1 VTGLNKMY
9 RKIWNREVKKLILLL
24 SAVFLLCFVVGN
36 IFQIR
41 LYYKM
46 RAENNQRFMTFFGN
60 VKELYPDIREEEW
73 IQLLN
78 GRGNE
83 ERGQEILEYY
93 GIFADSDTFTAQ
105 EKRLQQGL
113 VLFNLSILFFV
124 VGTLGCVIYYL
135 RKRQNKINGLSAYMQ
150 KLAQGEYSL
159 EIKDNTDDELS
170 ALKSELYKLT
180 VLLKEQADYAKKQK
194 LALADSVSD
203 ISHQLKTPI
212 TSVMVLVDN
221 LSESTNMDEATKRQ
235 FFQEITRQLTQ
246 VTWLVSTLL
255 KLSKLDAGVVELENK
270 ELSLNTLLYEVMD
283 NLEIMAD
290 FKQISLRS
298 DMSQEFTITG
308 DYRWLKEA
316 LTNIVKNAIE
326 HSPQEAQIDIGI
338 QDNAVYTMITV
349 RDYGEG
355 IPEEEQKHIFERFY
369 QRNLGTGNG
378 AGRYIK
384 EESVGI
390 GLALAKEIVER
401 QRGYITVESREK
413 EGTTFFIKFIK

>member
-1 VTGLNKMY
+1 M
-9 RKIWNREVKKLILLL
+9 
-24 SAVFLLCFVVGN
+24 
-36 IFQIR
+36 
-41 LYYKM
+41 
-46 RAENNQRFMTFFGN
+46 
-60 VKELYPDIREEEW
+60 
-73 IQLLN
+73 
-78 GRGNE
+78 
-83 ERGQEILEYY
+83 
-93 GIFADSDTFTAQ
+93 
-105 EKRLQQGL
+105 
-113 VLFNLSILFFV
+113 
-124 VGTLGCVIYYL
+124 IYYL
-135 RKRQNKINGLSAYMQ
+135 RKRQNKINGLSVYMQ
-150 KLAQGEYSL
+150 KLAQGEYAL

-194 LALADSVSD
+194 LALADSMSD

-221 LSESTNMDEATKRQ
+221 LSESTNMDEEIKRQ

-270 ELSLNTLLYEVMD
+270 ELSLNTLLHEVLD

-290 FKQISLRS
+290 FKQISLHS
-298 DMSQEFTITG
+298 DMAREFTITG

-326 HSPQEAQIDIGI
+326 HSPQRARIDVGI

-369 QRNLGTGNG
+369 QRKPETGNG
-378 AGRYIK
+378 AGRYIFP
-384 EESVGI
+384 VI
-390 GLALAKEIVER
+390 FATMAALPYR
-401 QRGYITVESREK
+401 
-413 EGTTFFIKFIK
+413 